1 MAAAGLVSR
10 ITANSEAIY
19 KVLADMGSGPWL
31 GAVDEVKPGRDGLLR
46 VDMSSDPASVNGL
59 FNG

>member
-1 MAAAGLVSR
+1 
-10 ITANSEAIY
+10 
-19 KVLADMGSGPWL
+19 MGSGPWL

>member
-1 MAAAGLVSR
+1 M
-10 ITANSEAIY
+10 
-19 KVLADMGSGPWL
+19 
-31 GAVDEVKPGRDGLLR
+31 DEVKPGRDRLLR